1 MSKKIIIICAVIAV
15 LAAGY
20 IAALKKFYPVAMVGF
35 RPVWNFDFKEN
46 VRAAKQ
52 FYEVQGAG
60 RPALK
65 IDWSAEEGKKISA
78 EIEKKVILTMVENEL
93 IRTALK
99 DDKFKG
105 IEEEANKTVDDLLSA
120 KGNSDDL
127 AKGLQLLYGW
137 DLAEAKKRLLEPQ
150 ARREA
155 LAEKLKMDNI
165 EFENW
170 LSEQKRQTTIW
181 IFFAGKWNK
190 EKGIVE

>member
-1 MSKKIIIICAVIAV
+1 MSKKIIIIGAVIIV
-15 LAAGY
+15 LIAGY
-20 IAALKKFYPVAMVGF
+20 VAALKKFYPVALVGF

-46 VRAAKQ
+46 VRAAQQ

-60 RPALK
+60 RPAFQ
-65 IDWSAEEGKKISA
+65 IDWSGEEGKKISA
-78 EIEKKVILTMVENEL
+78 GIEKKVILTMVENEF

-99 DDKFKG
+99 DDRFKG
-105 IEEEANKTVDDLLSA
+105 IEEEANKTVGDLLSA

-155 LAEKLKMDNI
+155 LAEKLKKDNI

-170 LSEQKRQTTIW
+170 LSEQKQQTTIW